1 MVRADDRTVP
11 RLNELP
17 GEPGIQTV
25 LGLRVETRWPGSSLT
40 WLLEKGI
47 QRIPPCSL
55 ERR

>member
-47 QRIPPCSL
+47 QRIPPAP
-55 ERR
+55 